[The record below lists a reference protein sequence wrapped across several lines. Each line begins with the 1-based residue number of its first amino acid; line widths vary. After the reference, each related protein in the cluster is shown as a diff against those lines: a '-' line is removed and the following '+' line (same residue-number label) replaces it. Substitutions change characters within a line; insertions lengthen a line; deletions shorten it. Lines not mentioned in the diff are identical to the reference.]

1 MVTAAERVTREDLVM
16 FINACF
22 TCTGQREFYA
32 DAAGQRVSIAF
43 LHDYILGN
51 YRLLYARSL
60 AAGINHANQAMAI
73 VRLLA
78 TGRDAPAAHRAEE
91 GALIAAALR
100 ALPVHRAHHV
110 LAALAAA
117 RVNNRRTRAIL
128 REYLATRRDPAFEAV
143 KYRRSVRA
151 AAVHAHLRFGADDER
166 ARFLFRGWSAR
177 GYRTPIFETFR
188 GAHFAEAR
196 IYELPFTIAEGL
208 AERRG
213 VSRQVFLERIAP
225 RLTAGERLRLQGAS
239 ERALGER
246 FALDLAT
253 APPTRLASYVLS
265 LPMEERRARSAELAS
280 ALDRAGHRAASRTGA
295 RFGRVAA
302 VLDASYSASGSG
314 EKRRRPLAAAL
325 SASAFLRAA
334 SREYRAFW
342 TGRATDEIL
351 VEARGATDLATPIL
365 DALAWG
371 ADLVVIVSDG
381 YENDPPSGAAEVLRI
396 YRARLA
402 RPEGPFLVHL
412 NPVFDADGYAPRA
425 LSPATPTVGL
435 REAEDIPVAVG
446 FARFASG
453 ESSLGELLAYLAS
466 RAARFVQSVKSTKAT
481 QPS

>member
-1 MVTAAERVTREDLVM
+1 MATAAERVTREDLVM

-22 TCTGQREFYA
+22 ACTGQREFYA
-32 DAAGQRVSIAF
+32 DAAGQQVSFAF

-60 AAGINHANQAMAI
+60 AAGINQASQAMAI

-78 TGRDAPAAHRAEE
+78 TGRDTPAEHRAEE
-91 GALIAAALR
+91 GSLIAAALL

-110 LAALAAA
+110 LAALRAA
-117 RVNNRRTRAIL
+117 RVNNRRARAIV
-128 REYLATRRDPAFEAV
+128 REYLASRRDPAFEAV

-151 AAVHAHLRFGADDER
+151 AAAHAHLRFAKEDER
-166 ARFLFRGWSAR
+166 ARFLFRGWADR
-177 GYRTPIFETFR
+177 RYETPIFEAFR
-188 GAHFAEAR
+188 AAHFADAA
-196 IYELPFTIAEGL
+196 IYALPFTVAEGL
-208 AERRG
+208 AARRG
-213 VSRQVFLERIAP
+213 VPREVFLERIAP

-239 ERALGER
+239 ERALGQR
-246 FALDLAT
+246 YGMDLAT
-253 APPTRLASYVLS
+253 AAPTRLASYVLS
-265 LPMEERRARSAELAS
+265 LPLDERRARSAELGS

-302 VLDASYSASGSG
+302 VLDASYSASGSS

-325 SASAFLRAA
+325 AASAFLRAA

-342 TGRATDEIL
+342 TGRVEDEIL

-371 ADLVVIVSDG
+371 ADLIAIVSDG
-381 YENDPPSGAAEVLRI
+381 YENDPPGGAAEVLRV
-396 YRARLA
+396 YQARLA
-402 RPEGPFLVHL
+402 RPGGPFLVHL
-412 NPVFDADGYAPRA
+412 NPVFDADGFAPRA

-435 REAEDIPVAVG
+435 RETEDIPVMIG

-453 ESSLGELLAYLAS
+453 AASLAELLGYLAS
-466 RAARFVQSVKSTKAT
+466 RAARFVRSGGRADGRT
-481 QPS
+481 